1 KSYFLTGVKMG
12 FNNIK
17 IGKKLG
23 IGFGVLIVL
32 MAIICAVSIINSQMS
47 NAMLV
52 RLMEVDEAKMKY
64 ANEMKD
70 AIDSITRSVALMP
83 FASPEVVQMEKNN
96 IQILRPKYRQ
106 AVEKLEKLLE
116 TKEEKEIANEFKEVV
131 KRGAEVNNKIIEL
144 VTDGKKQEAQQL
156 YETETLQTTKQLVD
170 ATNKLMDLQE
180 KLLAERVKRLLSFS
194 RTILIII
201 VIVGVISVIIGIF
214 MSIKIT
220 KNIKAPVEKAAEQLE
235 LISKG
240 DFTFSISKNA
250 IARGDELGV
259 IARAMDALLT
269 NLKNVF
275 NEIIGSVHS
284 LTSAAAQLSSIAE
297 EMSRTAESSST
308 RANSVATASE
318 EMSQT
323 VVDVAKNTANIAES
337 AKKAV
342 DTAQEGNKIVERSV
356 GEVKEIDKTVNE
368 SARFVKSLGERSVH
382 IGEIIS
388 VINDIADQTNLL
400 ALNAAIE
407 AARAGEQGRGFAVV
421 ADEVRKLAERTAQAT
436 SEIEEMIK
444 AIQNEVTKAVEI
456 MDNATKKVDTGVKL
470 TAQAG
475 EALKEIVKS
484 SNELQL
490 MVQQIASA
498 TEEMSATSEQISK
511 EILDIASASR
521 DTTASSQE
529 TAQAA
534 VSLSRIA
541 TKLDETVKFFRVS

>member
-1 KSYFLTGVKMG
+1 MGVKMG
-12 FNNIK
+12 FDNIK

-490 MVQQIASA
+490 MVKQIASA

-511 EILDIASASR
+511 EILDIANASR

>member
-1 KSYFLTGVKMG
+1 MKFE
-12 FNNIK
+12 NIK

-23 IGFGVLIVL
+23 IGFGVLIVF
-32 MAIICAVSIINSQMS
+32 MVIICAVSIINSQMS
-47 NAMLV
+47 NSMLK
-52 RLMEVDEAKMKY
+52 RLIDVDEAKIKY
-64 ANEMKD
+64 ANETKD
-70 AIDSITRSVALMP
+70 AIDSITRSVATMP
-83 FASPEVVQMEKNN
+83 FASPEVIQMEKNN

-106 AVEKLEKLLE
+106 AVEKLEKLME
-116 TKEEKEIANEFKEVV
+116 TQEEKDILNRFKEVV
-131 KRGAEVNNKIIEL
+131 KKGADVNNKIIEL
-144 VTDGKKQEAQQL
+144 ATEGKRQEAQQL
-156 YETETLQTTKQLVD
+156 YETEIIQSTKQLVD
-170 ATNKLMDLQE
+170 ATNALMDLQQ
-180 KLLAERVKRLLSFS
+180 KLLAERVKKLLSFS
-194 RTILIII
+194 RTVLIII
-201 VIVGVISVIIGIF
+201 IVVGALSIIIGIF

-220 KNIKAPVEKAAEQLE
+220 KNIKEPVEKAAEQLE
-235 LISKG
+235 LMSKG
-240 DFTFSISKNA
+240 DFTFSISQNA
-250 IARGDELGV
+250 IKRGDELGI

-275 NEIIGSVHS
+275 NEILSSVHS
-284 LTSAAAQLSSIAE
+284 LTSSATQLSSIAE
-297 EMSRTAESSST
+297 EMSRTAENSST

-323 VVDVAKNTANIAES
+323 VVDVAKNTASIAES

-342 DTAQEGNKIVERSV
+342 DTAHEGNKIVEKSV
-356 GEVKEIDKTVNE
+356 SEVKEIDKTVNE
-368 SARFVKSLGERSVH
+368 SAKFVKSLGERSTH

-436 SEIEEMIK
+436 SEIEDMIK
-444 AIQNEVTKAVEI
+444 AIQNEVTKAVDI
-456 MDNATKKVDTGVKL
+456 MDNATRKVDTGVRL

-484 SNELQL
+484 SNELQV

-511 EILDIASASR
+511 EIMDIANASR

-534 VSLSRIA
+534 VNLSMIA
-541 TKLDETVKFFRVS
+541 TKLDEKVRFFRIS

>member
-1 KSYFLTGVKMG
+1 MGVKMG
-12 FNNIK
+12 FDNIK

-64 ANEMKD
+64 ANEIKD

-511 EILDIASASR
+511 EILDIANASR

>member
-1 KSYFLTGVKMG
+1 MG

>member
-1 KSYFLTGVKMG
+1 MG
-12 FNNIK
+12 FDNIK

-64 ANEMKD
+64 ANEIKD

-156 YETETLQTTKQLVD
+156 YETETLQTTKQLVN